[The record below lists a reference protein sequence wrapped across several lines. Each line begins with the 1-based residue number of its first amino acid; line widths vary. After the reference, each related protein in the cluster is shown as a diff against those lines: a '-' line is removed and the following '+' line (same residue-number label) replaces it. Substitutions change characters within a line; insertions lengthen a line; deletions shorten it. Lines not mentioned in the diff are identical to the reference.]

1 MRGGRMYEVSDAY
14 RESMKNPLR
23 NASHMKVTLGV
34 INDTAQSQALLS
46 DQSQYAGFSDFDG
59 VFEQKEVQNQYATYE
74 NNFWLLDGSMRF
86 LPDAASQYEPVGIVS
101 KDLFLSSFSV
111 KMTFQEN
118 VDIAGLTIKFAG
130 NYPSKFSIITSDGT
144 SKNYSNS
151 SLNFTTDD
159 RFDNT
164 TSLEI
169 KVAEMSAT
177 NNRVRIESI
186 LFGNAVVFTDNDII
200 NAESAST
207 MSQINEDLPEINF
220 TLTLDNND
228 KKFDYDN
235 KESIINYLRTGQD
248 VVVQMGYDLDDGTTE
263 WILLHTLKL
272 SEWSASDEEAS
283 IKAVDVLQQFGDG
296 DYYRGDWHA
305 KGITL
310 YALANYVIADAI
322 GTYSIPQDKFFID
335 KYLKSVEVRNPI
347 PLVSHK
353 EALQIIAN
361 AGRCVLTVDRYGKI
375 CIKSAFDPDAE
386 TTSTKTTYFSDVS
399 NVNVDSAKI
408 RYATYENFRWTLKD
422 RPPFLPRSGVRDDV
436 GFVSND
442 LYKSPGGFDTNP
454 QIIKRFEVPR
464 KSNGLKIKVYHNF
477 PKNMSVKTFLNDKLV
492 ETIGFSDGEVTYDGK
507 INIWTTKHQFSTFD
521 RMVFEVEKINT
532 SNVRLVV
539 DYMELGENIDY
550 TIERDDMY
558 SSPTMSK
565 PENIKRLKNVRTVYS
580 KSDTFEEIVSED
592 VEWTNEVLL
601 YTFDEPHH
609 SYTASIENQADG
621 QSVEI
626 SDSGA
631 YFVELKLS
639 GNDRGK
645 KVQVIVNGKKFNQS
659 NAYSVAEISNYGVE
673 KDWSNPLISDK
684 QLCDK
689 VCKWV
694 ADYYNPGIDY
704 SIDYR
709 GEPALDAGDTIYQE
723 NRDGEMVKTVAESV
737 SLTYDGTVSGT
748 LETRR

>member
-1 MRGGRMYEVSDAY
+1 
-14 RESMKNPLR
+14 MKKPMR

-46 DQSQYAGFSDFDG
+46 NQSQYAGFSDFDG
-59 VFEQKEVQNQYATYE
+59 VFEQKKVQSQYATYE
-74 NNFWLLDGSMRF
+74 NNFWMLDGSMRF

-101 KDLFLSSFSV
+101 DNLFSSSFSV

-144 SKNYSNS
+144 SKSYSNS
-151 SLNFTTDD
+151 SLNFTTND

-169 KVAEMSAT
+169 KVTAMSAT

-186 LFGNAVVFTDNDII
+186 LFGNAIVFTDNDII
-200 NAESAST
+200 NAESTST
-207 MSQINEDLPEINF
+207 ASQINEDLPEINF
-220 TLTLDNND
+220 TLTIDNND
-228 KKFDYDN
+228 KMFDYDN
-235 KESIINYLRTGQD
+235 KESIINYMRTGQN

-272 SEWSASDEEAS
+272 SEWSASDDEAS
-283 IKAVDVLQQFGDG
+283 ITAVDVLQQFGEG
-296 DYYRGDWHA
+296 NYYRGDWHEN
-305 KGITL
+305 GITL
-310 YALANYVIADAI
+310 YVLANRVIADAI

-347 PLVSHK
+347 PLVPHK

-361 AGRCVLTVDRYGKI
+361 AGRCIVTVDRYGKI
-375 CIKSAFDPDAE
+375 CIKSAFDPDSE
-386 TTSTKTTYFSDVS
+386 TTSTETAYFSDVF
-399 NVNVDSAKI
+399 NVNIDNKKT
-408 RYATYENFRWTLKD
+408 RYATYEDSMWQLGS
-422 RPPFLPRSGVRDDV
+422 RPPFLSMTGVKNDV
-436 GFVSND
+436 GFVTKDIAS
-442 LYKSPGGFDTNP
+442 KSGTFSTPP
-454 QIIKRFEVPR
+454 QIVKTFDVPR
-464 KSNGLKIKVYHNF
+464 KSNGMKVKVYHLF
-477 PKNMSVKTFLNDKLV
+477 PNTMSINTYLEDQIV
-492 ETIGFSDGEVTYDGK
+492 ESIGISDGK
-507 INIWTTKHQFSTFD
+507 INYDDVKTWTTDHQFKEFD
-521 RMVFEVEKINT
+521 KMVIEFGRINVNT
-532 SNVRLVV
+532 RLVV
-539 DYMELGENIDY
+539 DYIELGENIGY
-550 TIERDDMY
+550 TIKRDDMY

-565 PENIKRLKNVRTVYS
+565 SEHIKRLKNIRTVYS
-580 KSDTFEEIVSED
+580 KSDTIEEVVSEE
-592 VEWTNEVLL
+592 VEWTNETLL

-609 SYTASIENQADG
+609 SYTASLENQADG
-621 QSVEI
+621 QSVKI

-639 GNDRGK
+639 GNDRGN

-659 NAYSVAEISNYGVE
+659 NTYSVAKISNYGVE

-684 QLCDK
+684 ELCDK

-723 NRDGEMVKTVAESV
+723 NRDGKMVKTVAESV

>member
-1 MRGGRMYEVSDAY
+1 MYEVSDAY

-46 DQSQYAGFSDFDG
+46 NQSQYAGFSDFDG
-59 VFEQKEVQNQYATYE
+59 VFERKETQSQYATYE
-74 NNFWLLDGSMRF
+74 NNFWMLDGSMRF

-101 KDLFLSSFSV
+101 KNLFSSSFSV
-111 KMTFQEN
+111 KMTFQES

-130 NYPSKFSIITSDGT
+130 NYPSKFSIITSDRT
-144 SKNYSNS
+144 SKSYSNS

-169 KVAEMSAT
+169 KVTAMSAT
-177 NNRVRIESI
+177 NNRIRIESI

-272 SEWSASDEEAS
+272 SEWSASDDEAS

-386 TTSTKTTYFSDVS
+386 TTSTETAYFSDVS
-399 NVNVDSAKI
+399 NVNIDNEKT
-408 RYATYENFRWTLKD
+408 RYATYEDSMWQLGK
-422 RPPFLPRSGVRDDV
+422 RPPFLPRAGVKDDV
-436 GFVSND
+436 GFVTKD
-442 LYKSPGGFDTNP
+442 IAPKGGTFSTPP
-454 QIIKRFEVPR
+454 QI
-464 KSNGLKIKVYHNF
+464 
-477 PKNMSVKTFLNDKLV
+477 VKTF
-492 ETIGFSDGEVTYDGK
+492 
-507 INIWTTKHQFSTFD
+507 
-521 RMVFEVEKINT
+521 
-532 SNVRLVV
+532 
-539 DYMELGENIDY
+539 
-550 TIERDDMY
+550 ER
-558 SSPTMSK
+558 P
-565 PENIKRLKNVRTVYS
+565 
-580 KSDTFEEIVSED
+580 
-592 VEWTNEVLL
+592 
-601 YTFDEPHH
+601 
-609 SYTASIENQADG
+609 
-621 QSVEI
+621 
-626 SDSGA
+626 
-631 YFVELKLS
+631 
-639 GNDRGK
+639 
-645 KVQVIVNGKKFNQS
+645 
-659 NAYSVAEISNYGVE
+659 
-673 KDWSNPLISDK
+673 
-684 QLCDK
+684 
-689 VCKWV
+689 
-694 ADYYNPGIDY
+694 
-704 SIDYR
+704 
-709 GEPALDAGDTIYQE
+709 
-723 NRDGEMVKTVAESV
+723 
-737 SLTYDGTVSGT
+737 
-748 LETRR
+748 

>member
-1 MRGGRMYEVSDAY
+1 MV
-14 RESMKNPLR
+14 
-23 NASHMKVTLGV
+23 
-34 INDTAQSQALLS
+34 
-46 DQSQYAGFSDFDG
+46 
-59 VFEQKEVQNQYATYE
+59 
-74 NNFWLLDGSMRF
+74 
-86 LPDAASQYEPVGIVS
+86 
-101 KDLFLSSFSV
+101 
-111 KMTFQEN
+111 
-118 VDIAGLTIKFAG
+118 IKFAG

-144 SKNYSNS
+144 SKSYSNS

-169 KVAEMSAT
+169 KVTEMSAT

-272 SEWSASDEEAS
+272 SEWSASDDEAS

-386 TTSTKTTYFSDVS
+386 TTSTETTYFSDVS
-399 NVNVDSAKI
+399 NVNVDTAKR
-408 RYATYENFRWTLKD
+408 RYATYENLRWTLKD

-442 LYKSPGGFDTNP
+442 LYESPKGFDTNP
-454 QIIKRFEVPR
+454 KIIKRFEVPR
-464 KSNGLKIKVYHNF
+464 KRNGLKIKVYYNF
-477 PKNMSVKTFLNDKLV
+477 PDNMSVKTFLNDKPV
-492 ETIGFSDGEVTYDGK
+492 ETIGFSDGKLTYDGK
-507 INIWTTKHQFSTFD
+507 INIWTTTHQFSVFD
-521 RMVFEVEKINT
+521 KMVFEVEKINT
-532 SNVRLVV
+532 NNARLVV
-539 DYMELGENIDY
+539 DYIELGENIDY

-565 PENIKRLKNVRTVYS
+565 PENIKRLKNIRTVYS
-580 KSDTFEEIVSED
+580 KSDRMG
-592 VEWTNEVLL
+592 
-601 YTFDEPHH
+601 Y
-609 SYTASIENQADG
+609 
-621 QSVEI
+621 
-626 SDSGA
+626 
-631 YFVELKLS
+631 
-639 GNDRGK
+639 
-645 KVQVIVNGKKFNQS
+645 
-659 NAYSVAEISNYGVE
+659 
-673 KDWSNPLISDK
+673 
-684 QLCDK
+684 
-689 VCKWV
+689 
-694 ADYYNPGIDY
+694 
-704 SIDYR
+704 
-709 GEPALDAGDTIYQE
+709 
-723 NRDGEMVKTVAESV
+723 
-737 SLTYDGTVSGT
+737 GTV
-748 LETRR
+748 

>member
-1 MRGGRMYEVSDAY
+1 
-14 RESMKNPLR
+14 MKKPLR

-46 DQSQYAGFSDFDG
+46 NQSQYAGFSDFDG
-59 VFEQKEVQNQYATYE
+59 VFEQKKAQSQYATYE
-74 NNFWLLDGSMRF
+74 NNFWMLDGSMRF
-86 LPDAASQYEPVGIVS
+86 IPDAASQYEPVGIVS
-101 KDLFLSSFSV
+101 DNLFSNSFSV

-144 SKNYSNS
+144 SKSYSNS
-151 SLNFTTDD
+151 SLNFTTND

-169 KVAEMSAT
+169 KVTAMSAT

-186 LFGNAVVFTDNDII
+186 LFGNAIVFTDNDII
-200 NAESAST
+200 NAESTST
-207 MSQINEDLPEINF
+207 ASQINEDLPEINF
-220 TLTLDNND
+220 TLTIDNND
-228 KKFDYDN
+228 KMFDYDN
-235 KESIINYLRTGQD
+235 KESIINYMRTGQN

-272 SEWSASDEEAS
+272 SEWSASDDEAS
-283 IKAVDVLQQFGDG
+283 ITAVDVLQQFGEG
-296 DYYRGDWHA
+296 NYYRGDWHEN
-305 KGITL
+305 GITL
-310 YALANYVIADAI
+310 YVLANRVIADAI

-347 PLVSHK
+347 PLVPHK

-361 AGRCVLTVDRYGKI
+361 AGRCIVTVDRYGKI
-375 CIKSAFDPDAE
+375 CIKSAFDPDSE
-386 TTSTKTTYFSDVS
+386 TTSTETAYFSDVF
-399 NVNVDSAKI
+399 NVNIDNKKT
-408 RYATYENFRWTLKD
+408 RYATYEDSMWQLGS
-422 RPPFLPRSGVRDDV
+422 RPPFLSRTGVKNDV
-436 GFVSND
+436 GFVTKDIAS
-442 LYKSPGGFDTNP
+442 KSGTFSTPP
-454 QIIKRFEVPR
+454 QIVKTFDVPR
-464 KSNGLKIKVYHNF
+464 KSNGMKVKVYHLF
-477 PKNMSVKTFLNDKLV
+477 PNTMSINTYLEDQIV
-492 ETIGFSDGEVTYDGK
+492 ESIGISDGK
-507 INIWTTKHQFSTFD
+507 INYDDVKTWTTDHQFKEFD
-521 RMVFEVEKINT
+521 KMVIEFGRINVNT
-532 SNVRLVV
+532 RIVV
-539 DYMELGENIDY
+539 DYIELGENIDY
-550 TIERDDMY
+550 TIKRDDMY

-565 PENIKRLKNVRTVYS
+565 SEHIKRLKNIRTVYS
-580 KSDTFEEIVSED
+580 KSDTIEEVVSEE
-592 VEWTNEVLL
+592 VEWTNETLL

-609 SYTASIENQADG
+609 SYTASLENQADG
-621 QSVEI
+621 QSVKI

-639 GNDRGK
+639 GNDRGN

-659 NAYSVAEISNYGVE
+659 NTYSVAKISNYGVE

-684 QLCDK
+684 ELCDK

-723 NRDGEMVKTVAESV
+723 NRDGKMVKTVAENV

>member
-1 MRGGRMYEVSDAY
+1 MRGGKMYEVSDAY

-23 NASHMKVTLGV
+23 NASYMKVTLGV

-46 DQSQYAGFSDFDG
+46 NQSQYAGFSDFDG
-59 VFEQKEVQNQYATYE
+59 VFEQKEVQSQYATYE
-74 NNFWLLDGSMRF
+74 NNFWMLDGSMRF

-101 KDLFLSSFSV
+101 DNLFSSSFSV
-111 KMTFQEN
+111 KITFQEN
-118 VDIAGLTIKFAG
+118 IDIAGLTIKFAG

-159 RFDNT
+159 RFYNT

-169 KVAEMSAT
+169 KVTAMSAT

-186 LFGNAVVFTDNDII
+186 LFGNAIVFTDNDII
-200 NAESAST
+200 NAESTST
-207 MSQINEDLPEINF
+207 VSQINEDLPEINF
-220 TLTLDNND
+220 TLTIDNND
-228 KKFDYDN
+228 KRFDYDN
-235 KESIINYLRTGQD
+235 KESIINYLRTGQNIF
-248 VVVQMGYDLDDGTTE
+248 VQMGYDLDDGTTE

-272 SEWSASDEEAS
+272 SEWSASDDEAS
-283 IKAVDVLQQFGDG
+283 ITAVDVLQQFGEG
-296 DYYRGDWHA
+296 NYHRGDWNE

-310 YALANYVIADAI
+310 YVLANRVIADAI
-322 GTYSIPQDKFFID
+322 GTYSIPKDKFFID
-335 KYLKSVEVRNPI
+335 KYLQSVEVRNPI

-361 AGRCVLTVDRYGKI
+361 AGRCILTVDRYGKI

-386 TTSTKTTYFSDVS
+386 TTSTETAYFSDVS
-399 NVNVDSAKI
+399 NVNIDNEKT
-408 RYATYENFRWTLKD
+408 RYATYEDSMWQLGS
-422 RPPFLPRSGVRDDV
+422 RPPFLPRTGVKDDV
-436 GFVSND
+436 GFVTKDIAPKDGTFST
-442 LYKSPGGFDTNP
+442 PP
-454 QIIKRFEVPR
+454 QIVKTFDVPR
-464 KSNGLKIKVYHNF
+464 KSNGMKVKVYHLF
-477 PKNMSVKTFLNDKLV
+477 PNTMSINTYLEDQIV
-492 ETIGFSDGEVTYDGK
+492 ESIGISDGK
-507 INIWTTKHQFSTFD
+507 INYDDVKTWTTDHQFKEFD
-521 RMVFEVEKINT
+521 KMVIEFGRINVNT
-532 SNVRLVV
+532 RLVV
-539 DYMELGENIDY
+539 DYIELGENIDY

-565 PENIKRLKNVRTVYS
+565 PENIKRLKNIRTVYS
-580 KSDTFEEIVSED
+580 KSDTIEEVVSEE
-592 VEWTNEVLL
+592 VEWTNETLL

-609 SYTASIENQADG
+609 SYTASLENQADG

-684 QLCDK
+684 ELCDK

-723 NRDGEMVKTVAESV
+723 NRDGKMVKTVAESV

>member
-1 MRGGRMYEVSDAY
+1 
-14 RESMKNPLR
+14 MKNPLR

-46 DQSQYAGFSDFDG
+46 NQSQYAGFSDFDG
-59 VFEQKEVQNQYATYE
+59 VFEQKKVQSQYATYE
-74 NNFWLLDGSMRF
+74 NNFWMLDGSMRF

-101 KDLFLSSFSV
+101 KNLFSSSFSV

-130 NYPSKFSIITSDGT
+130 NYPREFSIITSDGT
-144 SKNYSNS
+144 SKSYSNS
-151 SLNFTTDD
+151 SLNFTTYD

-169 KVAEMSAT
+169 KVTAMSAT
-177 NNRVRIESI
+177 NNRVRIERI
-186 LFGNAVVFTDNDII
+186 LFGNAMVFTDNDII
-200 NAESAST
+200 NAESTST
-207 MSQINEDLPEINF
+207 ASQINEDLPEINF
-220 TLTLDNND
+220 TLTIDNND
-228 KKFDYDN
+228 KRFDYDN
-235 KESIINYLRTGQD
+235 KESIINYLRTGQN
-248 VVVQMGYDLDDGTTE
+248 VLVQMGYDLDDGTTE

-272 SEWSASDEEAS
+272 SEYSASDDEAS
-283 IKAVDVLQQFGDG
+283 ITAVDVLQQFGEG
-296 DYYRGDWHA
+296 NYHRGDWHEN
-305 KGITL
+305 GITL
-310 YALANYVIADAI
+310 YVLANRVIADAI

-335 KYLKSVEVRNPI
+335 KYLQSVEVRNPI
-347 PLVSHK
+347 PLVPHK

-361 AGRCVLTVDRYGKI
+361 AGRCILTVDRYGKI

-386 TTSTKTTYFSDVS
+386 TTSTETAYFSDVF
-399 NVNVDSAKI
+399 NVNIDNEKT
-408 RYATYENFRWTLKD
+408 RYATYEDSMWKLGS
-422 RPPFLPRSGVRDDV
+422 RPPFLSRTGVKNDV
-436 GFVSND
+436 GFVTKDIAS
-442 LYKSPGGFDTNP
+442 KGGTFSTPP
-454 QIIKRFEVPR
+454 QIVKTFDVPR
-464 KSNGLKIKVYHNF
+464 KSNGMKVKVYHSF
-477 PKNMSVKTFLNDKLV
+477 PNTMSINTYLEDQIV
-492 ETIGFSDGEVTYDGK
+492 ESIGISDGK
-507 INIWTTKHQFSTFD
+507 INHADVKTWTTDHQFKEFD
-521 RMVFEVEKINT
+521 KMVIEFGRINVNT
-532 SNVRLVV
+532 RLVV
-539 DYMELGENIDY
+539 DYIELGENIDY

-565 PENIKRLKNVRTVYS
+565 SEHIKRLKNIRTVYS
-580 KSDTFEEIVSED
+580 KSDAIEEVVSEE
-592 VEWTNEVLL
+592 VEWTNETLL

-609 SYTASIENQADG
+609 SYTASLENQEDG
-621 QSVEI
+621 QSVRI

-639 GNDRGK
+639 GNDSGK

-659 NAYSVAEISNYGVE
+659 NTYSVAEISNYGVE

-684 QLCDK
+684 ELCDK

-723 NRDGEMVKTVAESV
+723 NRDGKMVKTVAESV

>member
-1 MRGGRMYEVSDAY
+1 MG
-14 RESMKNPLR
+14 
-23 NASHMKVTLGV
+23 TLGV

-46 DQSQYAGFSDFDG
+46 NQSQYAGFSDFDG
-59 VFEQKEVQNQYATYE
+59 VFERKETQSQYATYE
-74 NNFWLLDGSMRF
+74 NNFWMLDGSMRF

-101 KDLFLSSFSV
+101 KNLFSSSFSV
-111 KMTFQEN
+111 KMTFQES

-144 SKNYSNS
+144 SKSYSNS

-169 KVAEMSAT
+169 KVAEMSST

-186 LFGNAVVFTDNDII
+186 LFGSAIVFTDNDII
-200 NAESAST
+200 NAESTST
-207 MSQINEDLPEINF
+207 ISQINEDLPEVNF
-220 TLTLDNND
+220 TL
-228 KKFDYDN
+228 
-235 KESIINYLRTGQD
+235 
-248 VVVQMGYDLDDGTTE
+248 
-263 WILLHTLKL
+263 
-272 SEWSASDEEAS
+272 
-283 IKAVDVLQQFGDG
+283 
-296 DYYRGDWHA
+296 
-305 KGITL
+305 
-310 YALANYVIADAI
+310 
-322 GTYSIPQDKFFID
+322 
-335 KYLKSVEVRNPI
+335 
-347 PLVSHK
+347 
-353 EALQIIAN
+353 
-361 AGRCVLTVDRYGKI
+361 
-375 CIKSAFDPDAE
+375 
-386 TTSTKTTYFSDVS
+386 
-399 NVNVDSAKI
+399 
-408 RYATYENFRWTLKD
+408 
-422 RPPFLPRSGVRDDV
+422 
-436 GFVSND
+436 
-442 LYKSPGGFDTNP
+442 
-454 QIIKRFEVPR
+454 
-464 KSNGLKIKVYHNF
+464 
-477 PKNMSVKTFLNDKLV
+477 
-492 ETIGFSDGEVTYDGK
+492 
-507 INIWTTKHQFSTFD
+507 
-521 RMVFEVEKINT
+521 
-532 SNVRLVV
+532 
-539 DYMELGENIDY
+539 
-550 TIERDDMY
+550 
-558 SSPTMSK
+558 MSK
-565 PENIKRLKNVRTVYS
+565 PENIKRLKNIRTVYS
-580 KSDTFEEIVSED
+580 KSDTLEEVVSEE
-592 VEWTNEVLL
+592 VEWTNETLL

-609 SYTASIENQADG
+609 SYTASLENQANG

-639 GNDRGK
+639 GNDMGK

>member
-1 MRGGRMYEVSDAY
+1 MRGGKMYEVSDAY

-34 INDTAQSQALLS
+34 VNDTAQSQALLS
-46 DQSQYAGFSDFDG
+46 DQNQYAGFSDVDG
-59 VFEQKEVQNQYATYE
+59 VFEKKEAQSQYATYE

-86 LPDAASQYEPVGIVS
+86 LPDAASQYKPVGIVS
-101 KDLFLSSFSV
+101 KNLFSNSFSV

-130 NYPSKFSIITSDGT
+130 NYPSEFSIITSDGT
-144 SKNYSNS
+144 SKSYSNS
-151 SLNFTTDD
+151 GLDFTTDD

-169 KVAEMSAT
+169 KVTAMSAT

-186 LFGNAVVFTDNDII
+186 LFGNAVVFTDEDII
-200 NAESAST
+200 NAESTST
-207 MSQINEDLPEINF
+207 ISQINEDLPEINF
-220 TLTLDNND
+220 TLTIDNND
-228 KKFDYDN
+228 KRFDYDN

-248 VVVQMGYDLDDGTTE
+248 VSVQMGYDLDDGTTE

-272 SEWSASDEEAS
+272 SEWSASDDEAS
-283 IKAVDVLQQFGDG
+283 ITAVDVLQQFGEG
-296 DYYRGDWHA
+296 NYYRGDWHA

-322 GTYSIPQDKFFID
+322 GTNSIPQDKFFVD

-361 AGRCVLTVDRYGKI
+361 AGRCILTVDRYGKI

-386 TTSTKTTYFSDVS
+386 TTSTETAYFSDVA
-399 NVNVDSAKI
+399 NVNIDNEKT
-408 RYATYENFRWTLKD
+408 RYATYEDSMWQLGN
-422 RPPFLPRSGVRDDV
+422 RPPFLPRTGVKDDV
-436 GFVSND
+436 GFVTKD
-442 LYKSPGGFDTNP
+442 IAPKGGTFSIPP
-454 QIIKRFEVPR
+454 QIIKTFEVPR
-464 KSNGLKIKVYHNF
+464 KSNGMKVKVYHLF
-477 PKNMSVKTFLNDKLV
+477 PNTMSINTYLEDQIV
-492 ETIGFSDGEVTYDGK
+492 ESIGISDGKMTSSNK
-507 INIWTTKHQFSTFD
+507 IHTWTTDHQFKEFD
-521 RMVFEVEKINT
+521 KMVIEFGRINVNT
-532 SNVRLVV
+532 RLVV
-539 DYMELGENIDY
+539 DYIELGENIDY

-565 PENIKRLKNVRTVYS
+565 PENIKRLKNIRTVYS
-580 KSDTFEEIVSED
+580 KSDTIEEVVSEE
-592 VEWTNEVLL
+592 VEWTNETLL

-609 SYTASIENQADG
+609 SYAASLENAVSG

-659 NAYSVAEISNYGVE
+659 NAYSTAEISNYGVE

-684 QLCDK
+684 ELCDK
-689 VCKWV
+689 VCKWL

>member
-1 MRGGRMYEVSDAY
+1 
-14 RESMKNPLR
+14 
-23 NASHMKVTLGV
+23 MKVTLGV
-34 INDTAQSQALLS
+34 VNDTAQSQAFLI
-46 DQSQYAGFSDFDG
+46 DQNQYAGFSDIDG
-59 VFEQKEVQNQYATYE
+59 VFEKKEAQSQYASYE

-101 KDLFLSSFSV
+101 ENLFSNSFSV
-111 KMTFQEN
+111 KMTFQES

-144 SKNYSNS
+144 SKSYSNS
-151 SLNFTTDD
+151 SLDFKTNDI
-159 RFDNT
+159 FDNT

-169 KVAEMSAT
+169 KVTEMSAT

-186 LFGNAVVFTDNDII
+186 LFGNAIVFTDEDII
-200 NAESAST
+200 NANSTST

-220 TLTLDNND
+220 TLTFDNND
-228 KKFDYDN
+228 RRFDYDN
-235 KESIINYLRTGQD
+235 KDSIINYLMTGQD
-248 VVVQMGYDLDDGTTE
+248 VVVKMGYELDDGTTE

-272 SEWSASDEEAS
+272 SEWSASDDEAS
-283 IKAVDVLQQFGDG
+283 ITAVDVLQQFGEG
-296 DYYRGDWHA
+296 NYYRGDWHA
-305 KGITL
+305 NGITL
-310 YALANYVIADAI
+310 YVLANRVIADAI
-322 GTYSIPQDKFFID
+322 GTSSIPQYKFFVD
-335 KYLKSVEVRNPI
+335 KYLKSVKVRNPI

-361 AGRCVLTVDRYGKI
+361 AGRCILTMDRYGKI
-375 CIKSAFDPDAE
+375 CIKSAFEPDAE
-386 TTSTKTTYFSDVS
+386 TTSTETAYFSDVF
-399 NVNVDSAKI
+399 NVNIDNEKT
-408 RYATYENFRWTLKD
+408 RYATYEDSMWQLGS
-422 RPPFLPRSGVRDDV
+422 RPTFLPRTGVKDDV
-436 GFVSND
+436 GFVTKD
-442 LYKSPGGFDTNP
+442 IATKGGTFYTPP
-454 QIIKRFEVPR
+454 QIIKTFEVPR
-464 KSNGLKIKVYHNF
+464 KSNGMKVKVYHLF
-477 PKNMSVKTFLNDKLV
+477 PNTMSINTYLGDQIV
-492 ETIGFSDGEVTYDGK
+492 ESIGISDGK
-507 INIWTTKHQFSTFD
+507 ISYADVKTWTTDHQFKEFD
-521 RMVFEVEKINT
+521 KMVIEFGRINANT
-532 SNVRLVV
+532 RLVV
-539 DYMELGENIDY
+539 DYIELGENIDY
-550 TIERDDMY
+550 KIERDDMY

-565 PENIKRLKNVRTVYS
+565 PENIKRLKNIRTVYS
-580 KSDTFEEIVSED
+580 KSDTIEEVVSEE
-592 VEWTNEVLL
+592 VEWTNETLL

-609 SYTASIENQADG
+609 SYTASIENAVNG

-639 GNDRGK
+639 GNDRDK
-645 KVQVIVNGKKFNQS
+645 KVQVAVTGKKFNQS
-659 NAYSVAEISNYGVE
+659 NAYSVEEISNYGVE

-684 QLCDK
+684 ELCDK

-709 GEPALDAGDTIYQE
+709 GESALDAGDTIYQE

>member
-1 MRGGRMYEVSDAY
+1 MYEVSDAY

-46 DQSQYAGFSDFDG
+46 NQRQYAGFSDFDG
-59 VFEQKEVQNQYATYE
+59 VFERKETKSQYATYE

-101 KDLFLSSFSV
+101 KNLFSSSFSV

-144 SKNYSNS
+144 SKSYSNS
-151 SLNFTTDD
+151 SLNFATDD

-169 KVAEMSAT
+169 KVAAMSAT

-186 LFGNAVVFTDNDII
+186 LFGNAIVFTDNDII
-200 NAESAST
+200 NAESTST
-207 MSQINEDLPEINF
+207 ISQINEDLPEINF

-272 SEWSASDEEAS
+272 SEWSSSDEEAS
-283 IKAVDVLQQFGDG
+283 ITAVDVLQQFGDG

-386 TTSTKTTYFSDVS
+386 TTSTETTYFSDVS
-399 NVNVDSAKI
+399 NVNVDTAKR

-442 LYKSPGGFDTNP
+442 LYKSPEGFGTNP
-454 QIIKRFEVPR
+454 KIIKRFEVPR
-464 KSNGLKIKVYHNF
+464 KSNGLKIKVYYNF
-477 PKNMSVKTFLNDKLV
+477 PDSMSVKTFLNDKPV
-492 ETIGFSDGEVTYDGK
+492 ETIGFSDGKLTYDGK
-507 INIWTTKHQFSTFD
+507 ICIWTTTHQFSAFD
-521 RMVFEVEKINT
+521 KMVFEVEKINT
-532 SNVRLVV
+532 NNARLVV
-539 DYMELGENIDY
+539 DYIDLGENIDY

-558 SSPTMSK
+558 SSPNMSK
-565 PENIKRLKNVRTVYS
+565 PENIKRLKNIRTVYS
-580 KSDTFEEIVSED
+580 KSNTLEEVVSEE
-592 VEWTNEVLL
+592 VEWTNETLL

-609 SYTASIENQADG
+609 SYTASLENQANG

-626 SDSGA
+626 SDSGS

-639 GNDRGK
+639 GNDMGK

>member
-1 MRGGRMYEVSDAY
+1 M
-14 RESMKNPLR
+14 
-23 NASHMKVTLGV
+23 
-34 INDTAQSQALLS
+34 
-46 DQSQYAGFSDFDG
+46 
-59 VFEQKEVQNQYATYE
+59 
-74 NNFWLLDGSMRF
+74 
-86 LPDAASQYEPVGIVS
+86 
-101 KDLFLSSFSV
+101 SSFSV

-296 DYYRGDWHA
+296 DYYRGDWHE

-375 CIKSAFDPDAE
+375 CIKSVQPD
-386 TTSTKTTYFSDVS
+386 TKT
-399 NVNVDSAKI
+399 A
-408 RYATYENFRWTLKD
+408 YAML
-422 RPPFLPRSGVRDDV
+422 
-436 GFVSND
+436 
-442 LYKSPGGFDTNP
+442 
-454 QIIKRFEVPR
+454 
-464 KSNGLKIKVYHNF
+464 NGRNA
-477 PKNMSVKTFLNDKLV
+477 MKL
-492 ETIGFSDGEVTYDGK
+492 I
-507 INIWTTKHQFSTFD
+507 
-521 RMVFEVEKINT
+521 
-532 SNVRLVV
+532 
-539 DYMELGENIDY
+539 
-550 TIERDDMY
+550 
-558 SSPTMSK
+558 
-565 PENIKRLKNVRTVYS
+565 
-580 KSDTFEEIVSED
+580 
-592 VEWTNEVLL
+592 
-601 YTFDEPHH
+601 
-609 SYTASIENQADG
+609 
-621 QSVEI
+621 
-626 SDSGA
+626 
-631 YFVELKLS
+631 
-639 GNDRGK
+639 
-645 KVQVIVNGKKFNQS
+645 
-659 NAYSVAEISNYGVE
+659 
-673 KDWSNPLISDK
+673 
-684 QLCDK
+684 
-689 VCKWV
+689 
-694 ADYYNPGIDY
+694 
-704 SIDYR
+704 
-709 GEPALDAGDTIYQE
+709 
-723 NRDGEMVKTVAESV
+723 
-737 SLTYDGTVSGT
+737 
-748 LETRR
+748 

>member
-1 MRGGRMYEVSDAY
+1 MYEVSDAY
-14 RESMKNPLR
+14 RESMKKPLR

-46 DQSQYAGFSDFDG
+46 NQSQYAGFSDFDG
-59 VFEQKEVQNQYATYE
+59 VFEQKKVQRQYATYE
-74 NNFWLLDGSMRF
+74 NNFWMLDGSMRF

-101 KDLFLSSFSV
+101 DNLFSNSFSV

-144 SKNYSNS
+144 SKSYSNS

-169 KVAEMSAT
+169 KVTAMSAT

-186 LFGNAVVFTDNDII
+186 LFGNAIVFTDNDII
-200 NAESAST
+200 NAESTST
-207 MSQINEDLPEINF
+207 ASQINEDLPEINF
-220 TLTLDNND
+220 TLTIDNND
-228 KKFDYDN
+228 KRFDYDN
-235 KESIINYLRTGQD
+235 KESIINYMRTGQN

-272 SEWSASDEEAS
+272 SEWSASDDEAS
-283 IKAVDVLQQFGDG
+283 ITAVDVLQQFGEG
-296 DYYRGDWHA
+296 NYYRGDWHEN
-305 KGITL
+305 GITL
-310 YALANYVIADAI
+310 YVLANRVIADAI

-347 PLVSHK
+347 PLVPHK

-361 AGRCVLTVDRYGKI
+361 AGRCIVTVDRYGKI
-375 CIKSAFDPDAE
+375 CIKSAFDPDSE
-386 TTSTKTTYFSDVS
+386 TTSTETAYFSDVF
-399 NVNVDSAKI
+399 NVNIDNEKM
-408 RYATYENFRWTLKD
+408 RYATYEDSMWQLGS
-422 RPPFLPRSGVRDDV
+422 RPPFLSRTGVKNDV
-436 GFVSND
+436 GFVTKDIAS
-442 LYKSPGGFDTNP
+442 KSGTFSTPP
-454 QIIKRFEVPR
+454 QIVKTFDVPR
-464 KSNGLKIKVYHNF
+464 KSNGMKVKVYHLF
-477 PKNMSVKTFLNDKLV
+477 PNTMSINTYIEDQIV
-492 ETIGFSDGEVTYDGK
+492 ESIGISDGK
-507 INIWTTKHQFSTFD
+507 INDADVKTWTTDHQFKEFD
-521 RMVFEVEKINT
+521 KMVIEFGRINVNT
-532 SNVRLVV
+532 RLVV
-539 DYMELGENIDY
+539 DHIELGENIDY

-558 SSPTMSK
+558 SNPTMSK
-565 PENIKRLKNVRTVYS
+565 QENIKRLKNIRTVYS
-580 KSDTFEEIVSED
+580 KSDTIEEVVSEE
-592 VEWTNEVLL
+592 VEWTNETLL

-609 SYTASIENQADG
+609 SYTASLENQADG
-621 QSVEI
+621 QSVKI

-639 GNDRGK
+639 GNDRGN

-659 NAYSVAEISNYGVE
+659 NTYSVAKISNYGVE

-684 QLCDK
+684 ELCDK

-723 NRDGEMVKTVAESV
+723 NRDGKMVKTVAESV

>member
-1 MRGGRMYEVSDAY
+1 MRGGKMYEVSDAY

-46 DQSQYAGFSDFDG
+46 NQSQYAGFSDFDG
-59 VFEQKEVQNQYATYE
+59 VFEQKEVQSQYATYE

-86 LPDAASQYEPVGIVS
+86 LPDAAAQYEPVGIVS
-101 KDLFLSSFSV
+101 KNLFSSSFSV
-111 KMTFQEN
+111 KMTFQES

-144 SKNYSNS
+144 SKSYSNS

-169 KVAEMSAT
+169 KVTAMSAT

-200 NAESAST
+200 NAESTST

-220 TLTLDNND
+220 TLTFDNND

-248 VVVQMGYDLDDGTTE
+248 VVVQMGYDLDNGTTE

-272 SEWSASDEEAS
+272 SEWSASDDEAS

-386 TTSTKTTYFSDVS
+386 TTSTETAYFSDVS
-399 NVNVDSAKI
+399 NVNIDNEKT
-408 RYATYENFRWTLKD
+408 RYATYEDSMWQLGK
-422 RPPFLPRSGVRDDV
+422 RPPFLPRAGVKDDV
-436 GFVSND
+436 GFVTKD
-442 LYKSPGGFDTNP
+442 IAPKGGTFSTPP
-454 QIIKRFEVPR
+454 QIVKTFEVPR
-464 KSNGLKIKVYHNF
+464 KSNGMKIKVYYMF
-477 PKNMSVKTFLNDKLV
+477 PRTMSINTYLKDQIV
-492 ETIGFSDGEVTYDGK
+492 ESIGISDGK
-507 INIWTTKHQFSTFD
+507 INYADVKTWTTDHQFKEFD
-521 RMVFEVEKINT
+521 KMVIEFGRINVNT
-532 SNVRLVV
+532 RLVV
-539 DYMELGENIDY
+539 DYIELGENVDY

-565 PENIKRLKNVRTVYS
+565 PENIKRLKNIRTVYS
-580 KSDTFEEIVSED
+580 KSDTLEEVVSEE
-592 VEWTNEVLL
+592 VEWTNETLL

-609 SYTASIENQADG
+609 SYTASLENQANG

-626 SDSGA
+626 LDSGA
-631 YFVELKLS
+631 YFVELKLI
-639 GNDRGK
+639 GNDSGK

-684 QLCDK
+684 ELCDK